1 MEVFLGSIATEEYE
15 SMASALI
22 EMDAT
27 STYVDSTAFAKDLEK
42 IFSSIQACIQI
53 YVCEEVVAT
62 ATQANTNT
70 TSISTNL
77 VVNERQMNALFL
89 NVVSKSYGLRF
100 PREFA
105 LLMKQLLYFYRYT
118 RLLAPNMNMLR
129 DQRITIA
136 SMRRTNNRNN

>member
-53 YVCEEVVAT
+53 YVCE
-62 ATQANTNT
+62 
-70 TSISTNL
+70 
-77 VVNERQMNALFL
+77 
-89 NVVSKSYGLRF
+89 VSKSYGLRF

-118 RLLAPNMNMLR
+118 RLLAPNMNMLQ